1 MKPNS
6 VETAIAYLC
15 MHPKSNQFL
24 ERFLLID
31 QSNADIKSVILQY
44 NTLGHWV
51 DGPNDS
57 STKRLMFQVLFFFI
71 ISNRLRALKTFY
83 FNFCKAEVKSFN
95 GLF

>member
-31 QSNADIKSVILQY
+31 QSNADIKLVILQY

-57 STKRLMFQVLFFFI
+57 STKRLMFQVLFF
-71 ISNRLRALKTFY
+71 S
-83 FNFCKAEVKSFN
+83 
-95 GLF
+95 